1 LKLKNFTAAVT
12 NIENAVKWSVVEY
25 KDKLAQR
32 KQRRIEKE
40 IRIRGEIERGEIS
53 PVNLAL

>member
-1 LKLKNFTAAVT
+1 MKLKNFTAAVT